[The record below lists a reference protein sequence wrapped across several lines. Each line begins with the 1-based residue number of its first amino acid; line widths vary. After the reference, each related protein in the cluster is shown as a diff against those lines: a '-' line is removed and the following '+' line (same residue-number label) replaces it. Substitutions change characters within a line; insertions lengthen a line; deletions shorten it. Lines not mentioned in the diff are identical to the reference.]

1 MFFKQT
7 RLVLKDY
14 KSLNFDNDKMET
26 LEISSFDDIRLDFS

>member
-14 KSLNFDNDKMET
+14 KSLNFDKDKMET